1 MDFSEFDRNI
11 GSARKKTWRMK
22 LDPQAVEICGDFQY
36 IRSSGSHF
44 NYCYCLSLKRHR
56 ILEAWDGQKISSSKN
71 VFLLN
76 AAITETGKLS
86 WLHAKY
92 PIIVYGKDF
101 FFIIRFLRYTTY
113 QITESMQ
120 ESL

>member
-1 MDFSEFDRNI
+1 MKFVVIFNIFAVQAAILTVVIVRVRNV
-11 GSARKKTWRMK
+11 T
-22 LDPQAVEICGDFQY
+22 
-36 IRSSGSHF
+36 
-44 NYCYCLSLKRHR
+44 
-56 ILEAWDGQKISSSKN
+56 LEAWDGQKISSSKN

-92 PIIVYGKDF
+92 PKIVYGKDF
-101 FFIIRFLRYTTY
+101 LFIIRFLRSTTY